1 MVKEAVDFRA
11 DLDSQASLQALL
23 SQWLP
28 SATIQSYRVM
38 RGGYSGTNYEI
49 ITSSEEKYALKI
61 CNGYSAND
69 VEQQAQCAA
78 FLAEHGFASSCCYSL
93 PLASMPT
100 SSVDGTTAQYTVL
113 TTDGVPATLLNFIQG
128 RAADYI
134 IETNPAVTKLKV
146 LRSCGECMAALHRVK
161 DNSSSAVDGNDSSSS
176 SSGADAIGF
185 TGLRSYLTGGACFLG
200 RHVQGYYT
208 RLFSDPTTD
217 EFIRLH
223 PYVSFYLAQL
233 PQLVADMQ
241 CEGLPHGILHG
252 DAFLDNILL
261 DETTGNITSSDLSH
275 KLMHDVFLY
284 ITIRI
289 A

>member
-1 MVKEAVDFRA
+1 MVKEEIDFRA
-11 DLDSQASLQALL
+11 DSQASLQKLL
-23 SQWLP
+23 YQWLP
-28 SATIQSYRVM
+28 SALIQSYRVM

-61 CNGYSAND
+61 CNGYSTND
-69 VEQQAQCAA
+69 VEQQAQCTA
-78 FLAEHGFASSCCYSL
+78 FLAAHGFASSCCYSM

-100 SSVDGTTAQYTVL
+100 SSLDGTTPQYTVL

-134 IETNPAVTKLKV
+134 IETNPSVTKLKV

-161 DNSSSAVDGNDSSSS
+161 DNGLAVIDGHESSSS
-176 SSGADAIGF
+176 SSDAVGF

-208 RLFSDPTTD
+208 QLFADPTTD

-223 PYVSFYLAQL
+223 PYVSFYLVQL
-233 PQLVADMQ
+233 PQLVTDMQ
-241 CEGLPHGILHG
+241 CEGLPHGVLHG

-261 DETTGNITSSDLSH
+261 DETTGNQPHTLSH
-275 KLMHDVFLY
+275 PIPHPTNKRTL
-284 ITIRI
+284 
-289 A
+289 